1 MKDNYSCHHISI
13 PLETGILLLILLTDL
28 TLGTHCFN
36 ATLSS
41 WGGGDFYA
49 IAIFSILLQGC
60 VCSLGVSCTRLA
72 GTTTRSSESVV
83 TTLTSSR
90 SVNVASAGRTSW
102 QSLVSSTSLFLP
114 SSHLCWLRVR
124 RSGRNQTLSTSVSI
138 FNVIYYLF
146 IYYYFMITYKLCD
159 DSYHVCMWMGIIGM

>member
-1 MKDNYSCHHISI
+1 MKDNYSCHQISI
-13 PLETGILLLILLTDL
+13 PLVTGILLTILLTDL
-28 TLGTHCFN
+28 ILGTHCFN
-36 ATLSS
+36 ATLIS
-41 WGGGDFYA
+41 GDEFNA
-49 IAIFSILLQGC
+49 VAIFSILLQGC

-72 GTTTRSSESVV
+72 GTTTRSSESVA

-114 SSHLCWLRVR
+114 SSRLCWLHVR

-138 FNVIYYLF
+138 FNVIYHLF

-159 DSYHVCMWMGIIGM
+159 DSYSYHVCMWMGIIHM